1 MELSREQHNDV
12 VVIILDGDMMGGP
25 EAMKVMEEIHSLLDA
40 HLFKVIIDLG
50 KVRRMNSSGM
60 GILINAL
67 TTFKQ
72 NGGQLKL
79 ANPTAVVEKIL
90 NLAKLTEIFE
100 CYATLD
106 GALNSF

>member
-1 MELSREQHNDV
+1 MELSREEHNDV
-12 VVIILDGDMMGGP
+12 VVIKLDGDMMGGP
-25 EAMKVMEEIHSLLDA
+25 EAMKVMDEVHSLLDE
-40 HLFKVIIDLG
+40 HQFQVIIDLG
-50 KVRRMNSSGM
+50 QVKRMNSSGM

-67 TTFKQ
+67 TTYKQ

-79 ANPTAVVEKIL
+79 ANPTPAVEKVL

-100 CYATLD
+100 CYDTLE